1 MIAMSH
7 STAKTNGGTSTKQQ
21 QQQSMH
27 HPYYTNT
34 LGTPSYSSSSTSSS
48 SNSSAAVPSSTN
60 ETEPGDFLIGYGAFG
75 VIWAVTDPR
84 TSRRVALKKMPNVFQ
99 SVVAAR
105 RAFRE
110 IKMLCTFRHDN
121 ILQAVDILQPPSQ
134 IDLFNEVYILTELMQ
149 IDLHKIIVS
158 QQALSID
165 HCKVFLYQIL
175 RGLKFLH
182 SAGVIHRDLKPGN
195 LLVNSDCLL
204 KICDFGLAR
213 TEELDKT
220 KCMTQEVVTQYYR
233 APELLLGA
241 QHYSYAI
248 DVWSVGCIFAE
259 LLGRRILFQASS
271 PLKQL
276 DLILNLLGTPPLEEI
291 STACDGAKSYI
302 LSKTWRAAKVN
313 TLYSL
318 SKNVTH
324 EAVLLLLR
332 MLTWDPR
339 KRITITQ
346 ALEHNYIHEGRIRY
360 HSCMCRCCFSTPSGR
375 QYTVNLEP
383 VRGFRYDDSD
393 ENFCSIRQ
401 AKEYMHKL
409 LTEFSQAN
417 TVPLRLN
424 HDSPLYKTFATSQVA
439 QAHELPP
446 SPVAWDK
453 L

>member
-1 MIAMSH
+1 M
-7 STAKTNGGTSTKQQ
+7 TNGTVKAKQQ
-21 QQQSMH
+21 SIVH
-27 HPYYTNT
+27 SFHSEST
-34 LGTPSYSSSSTSSS
+34 SCSSSSGSSSSSAAGSSTSSK
-48 SNSSAAVPSSTN
+48 NSQDN
-60 ETEPGDFLIGYGAFG
+60 EPEDFLIGYGAFG

-84 TSRRVALKKMPNVFQ
+84 TNRRVALKKMPHAFQ

-110 IKMLCTFRHDN
+110 IKMLCTFRHEN
-121 ILQAVDILQPPSQ
+121 ILQAVDILQPPNR
-134 IDLFNEVYILTELMQ
+134 IDIFNEICILTELMQ

-158 QQALSID
+158 QQTLTID

-182 SAGVIHRDLKPGN
+182 SASVIHRDLKPGN

-213 TEELDKT
+213 TEELDRN

-233 APELLLGA
+233 APELLMGA
-241 QHYSYAI
+241 HHYSYAI

-259 LLGRRILFQASS
+259 LLGRKILFQASS

-276 DLILNLLGTPPLEEI
+276 DLILNLLGSPSLDEI
-291 STACDGAKSYI
+291 TSACEGAKSYV
-302 LSKTWRAAKVN
+302 LSKSWRAPKIN
-313 TLYSL
+313 SLYSM

-324 EAVLLLLR
+324 DAIQLLLR
-332 MLTWDPR
+332 MLTWDPK
-339 KRITITQ
+339 KRITINQ
-346 ALEHNYIHEGRIRY
+346 ALEHHYIHEGRIRY
-360 HSCMCRCCFSTPSGR
+360 HSCMCRCCFTTTNGR
-375 QYTVNLEP
+375 QYTSILEP

-393 ENFCSIRQ
+393 EYFTNLSQ
-401 AKEYMHKL
+401 GKEYIHKL
-409 LTEFSQAN
+409 LMEFSQAN

-424 HDSPLYKTFATSQVA
+424 EDSPIYKTFARSQVA

-446 SPVAWDK
+446 APVAWDK
-453 L
+453 F

>member
-1 MIAMSH
+1 MISMTH
-7 STAKTNGGTSTKQQ
+7 GTAKNKQQ
-21 QQQSMH
+21 H
-27 HPYYTNT
+27 YYTNNS
-34 LGTPSYSSSSTSSS
+34 GTPSYSSSSTSSS
-48 SNSSAAVPSSTN
+48 NSSAAVASSTTTTTATN
-60 ETEPGDFLIGYGAFG
+60 ENEPGDFLIGYGAFG

-84 TSRRVALKKMPNVFQ
+84 TSRRVALKKMPHVFQ
-99 SVVAAR
+99 SVIAAR

-134 IDLFNEVYILTELMQ
+134 IELFNEVYILTELMQ

-220 KCMTQEVVTQYYR
+220 KRMTQEVVTQYYR

-276 DLILNLLGTPPLEEI
+276 DLILNLLGSPPLDEI
-291 STACDGAKSYI
+291 SSACDGAKSYI
-302 LSKTWRAAKVN
+302 LSKTWRAPKVN

-324 EAVLLLLR
+324 EAVQLLLR

-339 KRITITQ
+339 KRITINQ
-346 ALEHNYIHEGRIRY
+346 ALENNYIHEGRIRY
-360 HSCMCRCCFSTPSGR
+360 HSCMCRCCFSTPNGR

-383 VRGFRYDDSD
+383 LRGFRYDDSD
-393 ENFCSIRQ
+393 ENFSSLRQ

-453 L
+453 F

>member
-1 MIAMSH
+1 MISMTHGMSKNKQQH
-7 STAKTNGGTSTKQQ
+7 YYSNTQGTS
-21 QQQSMH
+21 
-27 HPYYTNT
+27 
-34 LGTPSYSSSSTSSS
+34 SYSSSSTSSS
-48 SNSSAAVPSSTN
+48 STSSTAVASATN
-60 ETEPGDFLIGYGAFG
+60 ENEPGDFLIGYGAFG

-121 ILQAVDILQPPSQ
+121 ILQAIDILQPPSQ
-134 IDLFNEVYILTELMQ
+134 IELFNEVHILAELMQ
-149 IDLHKIIVS
+149 IDLHKII
-158 QQALSID
+158 
-165 HCKVFLYQIL
+165 IL

-182 SAGVIHRDLKPGN
+182 SSGVIHRDLKPGN

-213 TEELDKT
+213 TEELDRT
-220 KCMTQEVVTQYYR
+220 KRMTQEVVTQYYR

-276 DLILNLLGTPPLEEI
+276 DLIHNLLGTPPLDEI
-291 STACDGAKSYI
+291 SSACDGAKSYI
-302 LSKTWRAAKVN
+302 LSKTWRASKVN

-324 EAVLLLLR
+324 EAVQLLLR

-339 KRITITQ
+339 KRITINQ
-346 ALEHNYIHEGRIRY
+346 ALENNYIHEGRIRY
-360 HSCMCRCCFSTPSGR
+360 HSCMCRCCFSTPNGR

-393 ENFCSIRQ
+393 ESFTSLRQ

-409 LTEFSQAN
+409 LMEFSQAN
-417 TVPLRLN
+417 SVPLRLN
-424 HDSPLYKTFATSQVA
+424 HDSPIYKTFATSQVA